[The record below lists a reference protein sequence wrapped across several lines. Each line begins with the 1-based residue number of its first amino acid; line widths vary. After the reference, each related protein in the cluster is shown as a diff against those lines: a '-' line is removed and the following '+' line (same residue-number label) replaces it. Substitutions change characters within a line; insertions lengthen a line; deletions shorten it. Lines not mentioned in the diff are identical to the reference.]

1 MIHWQ
6 LAESYTRFIIRPSV
20 DVEGLYIFI
29 YTAVRKTF
37 ETLLFRS
44 VWLPSPPPHLLFT
57 SRLTSCYLLWFLF
70 FLPLICLHHMG
81 NSLFKTEINTAL
93 QWGMGSK
100 HKHFQEMCVF
110 FCAVKIPPML
120 DRKGVLFS
128 LQIMFFCD
136 CLPICPLNPLCLCV
150 ELLMHSRTCFHLNI
164 S

>member
-1 MIHWQ
+1 MLKAYTYSYIQ
-6 LAESYTRFIIRPSV
+6 LWGKPLR
-20 DVEGLYIFI
+20 LYCSDL
-29 YTAVRKTF
+29 YGSP
-37 ETLLFRS
+37 LL
-44 VWLPSPPPHLLFT
+44 P
-57 SRLTSCYLLWFLF
+57 LTSYLPVAWLAVIYSDFYF

-110 FCAVKIPPML
+110 FCAVRIPPML